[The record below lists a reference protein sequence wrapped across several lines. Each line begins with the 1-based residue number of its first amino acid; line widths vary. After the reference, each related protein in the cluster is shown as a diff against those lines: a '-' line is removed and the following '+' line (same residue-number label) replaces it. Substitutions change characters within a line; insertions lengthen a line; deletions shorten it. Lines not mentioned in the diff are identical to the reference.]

1 MVNNFDSG
9 YVALLEELR
18 DFTRASTSQ
27 MIMPVRCQKGDAEQ
41 PEPRA
46 AEVHLMRLPDSK
58 IATKKAPYI
67 LHQLV
72 NSKDRQ
78 PNGNHPDSSAIIR
91 SIFVVYNENE
101 EEGALMM
108 LNLVE
113 RLRIDLMKKVVI
125 GKRFKLDL
133 ETGLE
138 FFAYPEDTAPYY
150 SGEMI
155 TRWEIPTVEREVRE
169 YL

>member
-18 DFTRASTSQ
+18 AFTIASTSQ
-27 MIMPVRCQKGDAEQ
+27 LIMPVRFQKSDTEQ

-67 LHQLV
+67 IHQLV
-72 NSKDRQ
+72 NSKDQQ
-78 PNGNHPDSSAIIR
+78 PSGKHPDSNAIIR
-91 SIFVVYNENE
+91 SIFAVYNENE
-101 EEGALMM
+101 EEGALML

-113 RLRIDLMKKVVI
+113 RLRIDLLKKIVI

-133 ETGLE
+133 EAGLE

-150 SGEMI
+150 SGEMVSH
-155 TRWEIPTVEREVRE
+155 WKIPTVEREVRE
-169 YL
+169 FL